1 MYNSETTN
9 KPPTHYKA
17 LSHEAQSLEQYRT
30 SLSKACAPDAED
42 WAQHSIPALLNSSL
56 SSGQLTTPGEY
67 VVRRYEYRLADA
79 AASKTVN
86 LEVLMYNNIY
96 TYM

>member
-1 MYNSETTN
+1 MCYIDADRRGATLNSCT
-9 KPPTHYKA
+9 A
-17 LSHEAQSLEQYRT
+17 LF
-30 SLSKACAPDAED
+30 
-42 WAQHSIPALLNSSL
+42 SSL

-86 LEVLMYNNIY
+86 LEVLIY
-96 TYM
+96 IVLLFLIYVYELICECILLLII